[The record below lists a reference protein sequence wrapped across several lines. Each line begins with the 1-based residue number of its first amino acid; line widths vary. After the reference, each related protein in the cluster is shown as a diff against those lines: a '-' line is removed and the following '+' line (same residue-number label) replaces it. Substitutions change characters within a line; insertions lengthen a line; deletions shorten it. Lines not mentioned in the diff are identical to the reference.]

1 MYNEILRLKAMLEDA
16 AIPFWWKEK
25 HFDGHLIAYPDKG
38 ENKLVCSVI
47 ECQYSFGWKKD
58 LLEIKGLMTQE
69 EKRKTGDDVLGYLT
83 AENVFDRIKKHWD
96 KQRRYIGVIK

>member
-1 MYNEILRLKAMLEDA
+1 
-16 AIPFWWKEK
+16 
-25 HFDGHLIAYPDKG
+25 
-38 ENKLVCSVI
+38 
-47 ECQYSFGWKKD
+47 
-58 LLEIKGLMTQE
+58 MTQE